1 MLATPETLADYD
13 ERLTRGKDALREAAH
28 AASRKL
34 DRTRGLADLLQSRR
48 ASAGSVV
55 REDLL
60 AAGFTS
66 REIDELLPS
75 AIALAERRGGQR
87 LAGAA
92 ATKTSPPRPLKPL
105 PDEAMAPG
113 LSAPR
118 RPSALRDGTFGA

>member
-1 MLATPETLADYD
+1 MLATPETLADFD

-34 DRTRGLADLLQSRR
+34 DRTRDLADLLQSRR

-66 REIDELLPS
+66 REIDELLPA
-75 AIALAERRGGQR
+75 AIALAESGGGQR
-87 LAGAA
+87 PGTAVAARGAA
-92 ATKTSPPRPLKPL
+92 RAWKAL
-105 PDEAMAPG
+105 PEEAMAPG
-113 LSAPR
+113 LPAPR
-118 RPSALRDGTFGA
+118 RPSALHDGTFGA